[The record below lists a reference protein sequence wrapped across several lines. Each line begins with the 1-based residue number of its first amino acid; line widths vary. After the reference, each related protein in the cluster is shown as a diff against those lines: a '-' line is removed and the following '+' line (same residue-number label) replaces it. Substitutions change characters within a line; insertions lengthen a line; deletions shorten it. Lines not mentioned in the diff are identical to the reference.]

1 MQTETSFVA
10 PVPTSTSAAA
20 DGVFRRAAWRFIP
33 LLFISYV
40 VAYLDRV
47 NIGFARLQMLNDLH
61 FSDAVYGLGAGL
73 FFLGYFLFEVPSNLL
88 LHKLGARRWIAR
100 IMLSWAVLS
109 AATAL
114 VHTPAMF
121 YTIRFLLG
129 VAEAGFFPG

>member
-73 FFLGYFLFEVPSNLL
+73 FFLGYFLFE
-88 LHKLGARRWIAR
+88 
-100 IMLSWAVLS
+100 
-109 AATAL
+109 
-114 VHTPAMF
+114 
-121 YTIRFLLG
+121 
-129 VAEAGFFPG
+129 